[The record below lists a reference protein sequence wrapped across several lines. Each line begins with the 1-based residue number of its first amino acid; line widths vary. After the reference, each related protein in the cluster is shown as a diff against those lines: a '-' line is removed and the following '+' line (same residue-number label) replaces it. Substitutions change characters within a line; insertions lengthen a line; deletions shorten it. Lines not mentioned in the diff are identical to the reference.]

1 MTIRLRLVG
10 LVVITNLFLLF
21 ILLYVNFQ
29 TMNLETIREEQLILG
44 RMQQALNAEISG
56 LMDYMLSSFN
66 KSIEQYQ
73 HLKDDTQ
80 NVFEEG
86 MSSIVILPELDSTI
100 ADALDSVYKLN
111 DLMENRYASH
121 LESAERFWEVAG
133 ETFPY
138 INNVPI
144 THILIDD
151 VYRQRSTD
159 RLLAAADDFMSKQAI
174 LYDTLGSNLSILDLQ
189 IDVIDSEIREI
200 TRKQTLVMDL
210 SIIGVILF
218 SLILSLMI
226 VRAILGKIN
235 GIQNDIAV
243 LAAGDLTIRTA
254 ETGKDELSR
263 LGKDLNGFIK
273 NLVDTITAIQ
283 TGSRSNTE
291 ARNNLIA
298 AVEDSTS
305 SVVEGERNVESI
317 LNLAT
322 RLDSSV
328 SESSRSADQI
338 VSRVDSFTEM
348 IESQASMVEESSA
361 ATTQIMA
368 SLSNMSKSVSGNK
381 DAALRLESVARDG
394 SEIIEETGNIIR
406 RVSSH
411 VNTIQEMADVIKGVA
426 DQTNLLAMNAAI
438 EAAHA
443 GDAGRGFSVV
453 ADEIRKLAEKTSEN
467 SRIISENLRSIINDI
482 NSATDSSNQTVQ
494 SFEQIDGEIQGVIS
508 RTAEVASSIEELS
521 QGSGQVMEAMNEL
534 QDYTNRVK
542 ESTVSISENIHSVR
556 ASVKEASEVSHQVTA
571 GSEEIRTGMSVIRES
586 SERTREVADSIKAIS
601 LDLDNAVSRFK
612 VDEENVLLSESGTE
626 VSGIETTSQD
636 QSAERDT
643 SAPELTVE
651 EDIPSVIIEDRNSV
665 TLSEGDWPGK
675 EQLIIVG
682 GDGRPD
688 NS

>member
-1 MTIRLRLVG
+1 MTIRLRLIG

-29 TMNLETIREEQLILG
+29 TLNLETIREEQLILG

-80 NVFEEG
+80 KVFEEG
-86 MSSIVILPELDSTI
+86 MNSIVILPELDSTI

-121 LESAERFWEVAG
+121 LESAENFWKVAG

-159 RLLAAADDFMSKQAI
+159 RLLAAADDFISKQAI

-189 IDVIDSEIREI
+189 IDVIDSEIRDI

-254 ETGKDELSR
+254 ENGKDELSQ

-283 TGSRSNTE
+283 EGSRSNNE
-291 ARNNLIA
+291 ARNNLLL
-298 AVEDSTS
+298 AVEDSSS
-305 SVVEGERNVESI
+305 SVVEGEKNVESI
-317 LNLAT
+317 LNLTT
-322 RLDSSV
+322 RLDKSV
-328 SESSRSADQI
+328 SESSLSADQI

-348 IESQASMVEESSA
+348 IQSQASMVEESTD
-361 ATTQIMA
+361 ATNRIMD
-368 SLSNMSKSVSGNK
+368 SLTNMSESVTGNK
-381 DAALRLESVARDG
+381 NAALRLEIVARDG
-394 SEIIEETGNIIR
+394 SEIIEETGSTIR

-467 SRIISENLRSIINDI
+467 SRIISENLRSIIDDI

-494 SFEQIDGEIQGVIS
+494 SFEQIDVEIRGVIS
-508 RTAEVASSIEELS
+508 RTAEVASGIEELS
-521 QGSGQVMEAMNEL
+521 RGSGQVMAAMNEL

-542 ESTVSISENIHSVR
+542 ESTMDISENIHSVR
-556 ASVKEASEVSHQVTA
+556 ASVKDASEVSHQVSA
-571 GSEEIRTGMSVIRES
+571 GSEEIRTGMSVIRKS
-586 SERTREVADSIKAIS
+586 SERTREVADSISAIS
-601 LDLDNAVSRFK
+601 LDLDRAVSRFK
-612 VDEENVLLSESGTE
+612 VDIEEEMHGNDGPVIDSSAVTPSPES
-626 VSGIETTSQD
+626 S
-636 QSAERDT
+636 
-643 SAPELTVE
+643 VE
-651 EDIPSVIIEDRNSV
+651 EDMPVMIIEERNSV

-675 EQLIIVG
+675 DQLTVVDSG
-682 GDGRPD
+682 GRPED
-688 NS
+688 S